1 MGAQT
6 ATTPSFFTEAQR
18 TLLRT
23 ILNRLVPASG
33 DFPGAGDLGIAN
45 HLDSV
50 VGRSTEWRRLFAH
63 GMVQV
68 DIFSQEQ
75 FAAAFINLADD
86 QQDAVL
92 RQVEAR
98 NPEFFNALVAHTYS
112 GYYSHAAVLRL
123 LGRDVRPPQ
132 PKGYELE
139 PFDLNLLANVQER
152 GPMYR
157 QAS

>member
-1 MGAQT
+1 MEAQT
-6 ATTPSFFTEAQR
+6 AKRPSFFTGAQR
-18 TLLRT
+18 ALLTT
-23 ILNRLVPASG
+23 ILNRLVQASG
-33 DFPGAGDLGIAN
+33 DFPAAGDLGIASY
-45 HLDSV
+45 LDSV
-50 VGRSTEWRRLFAH
+50 VGQSTAWRRLFAH

-68 DIFSQEQ
+68 DLASQEQ
-75 FAAAFINLADD
+75 YAEAFINLTDD
-86 QQDAVL
+86 QKDSVL
-92 RQVEAR
+92 RHVEACH
-98 NPEFFNALVAHTYS
+98 PQFFSALVAHTYS